1 MKVVQVAG
9 WHFPDSTG
17 GTEVYVDGLATGL
30 AEAGVDSVVAAP
42 ADDVERDYIWNGTP
56 VHRYHVPP
64 TRDIAE
70 VRGRKRHGAFDRFQ
84 AWLQS
89 QHADVYHQ
97 HSWTRGCGRHHL
109 EAARSL
115 GLRTVV
121 TVHVPS
127 LICLRGTMLERGREA
142 CDGRIGA
149 ARCGSCWAGSRTS
162 VSGIPAL
169 VGLVPDSVSRW
180 LANTGAGGAVGSALA
195 GRALAEQK
203 RADVLALG
211 SLADRVVAVC
221 GWLRDALLANGLDPE
236 HVVLSRQ
243 GVAAA
248 SARATVRVGR
258 DGGPLRVG
266 YLGRITSVKGLDV
279 LVRAALKAAEQ
290 CQLELYVAGATQNA
304 EDVEYLAR
312 VRAESDGCGAI
323 HWVGALDAQQRDAF
337 LAGIDI
343 LAVPSVLLETGPLVV
358 LEAYAVGVPVLGADL
373 GGIAELVTHG
383 RDGLL
388 VRHGDV
394 SSWTQELVHC
404 ARDRELLAALRSGIR
419 PVRTTG
425 EVVQDMLRVY
435 RDISE

>member
-1 MKVVQVAG
+1 M
-9 WHFPDSTG
+9 
-17 GTEVYVDGLATGL
+17 
-30 AEAGVDSVVAAP
+30 
-42 ADDVERDYIWNGTP
+42 
-56 VHRYHVPP
+56 
-64 TRDIAE
+64 
-70 VRGRKRHGAFDRFQ
+70 
-84 AWLQS
+84 
-89 QHADVYHQ
+89 
-97 HSWTRGCGRHHL
+97 
-109 EAARSL
+109 
-115 GLRTVV
+115 
-121 TVHVPS
+121 
-127 LICLRGTMLERGREA
+127 
-142 CDGRIGA
+142 
-149 ARCGSCWAGSRTS
+149 
-162 VSGIPAL
+162 
-169 VGLVPDSVSRW
+169 
-180 LANTGAGGAVGSALA
+180 GSALA

-203 RADVLALG
+203 RADILALG

-221 GWLRDALLANGLDPE
+221 GWLRDSLIANGLDPE

-248 SARATVRVGR
+248 SAPATVRPSR
-258 DGGPLRVG
+258 DVGPLRVG

-358 LEAYAVGVPVLGADL
+358 LEAHAAGVPVLGSDL
-373 GGIAELVTHG
+373 GGIAELITHG